1 MAFRCIVP
9 SELPSSGRSD
19 VVVEVKVAQAAA
31 GGGRVVVVGGGGG
44 VIAVVVVAV
53 RRRSSSSR
61 RRHRSGAG
69 SRPSPSSS
77 SSSSS
82 RGGRCTSHCEGA
94 GAWMDTSMPT
104 ARDWE
109 PPNTCSV
116 QPSRAAPV

>member
-31 GGGRVVVVGGGGG
+31 GGGRVVVVGGGG